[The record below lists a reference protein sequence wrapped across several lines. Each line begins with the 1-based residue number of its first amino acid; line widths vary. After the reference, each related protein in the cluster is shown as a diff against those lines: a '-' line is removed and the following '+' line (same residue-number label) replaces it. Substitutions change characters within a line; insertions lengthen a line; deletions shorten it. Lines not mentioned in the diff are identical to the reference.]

1 MIDPMHLAQELSRYF
16 SRTQGSLRRELDS
29 SLRQSSGGWWIPS
42 LAACLV
48 WVWLANHGRKHA

>member
-1 MIDPMHLAQELSRYF
+1 MHFAQDLSEHV
-16 SRTQGSLRRELDS
+16 SRLRSSLRRELDG

-42 LAACLV
+42 LAACVV